1 MNNFNKIV
9 EEICIE
15 KGINCTFLSKDW
27 LIILEKDGKR
37 RFITGYKF
45 DINSCGA
52 SLLSDDKFSTYTYL
66 NNQNIP
72 VVSEKIIYSSSNK
85 NAFAKDA
92 NSIEVVKDY
101 FEKYNNNIVIKQNKG
116 TCGNGIEHITDMDTL
131 EEVYERMSRRYY
143 SVCLSP
149 YYDIENE
156 YRVIMVDSNPR
167 LMYKKMKP
175 VVIGNG
181 KDDIKTLLCNF
192 NPKFFENKEIKE
204 NRVLAEN
211 EVYQYDWK
219 HNLCKGAKV
228 SMDIDEEIR
237 KIIQD
242 LAIRTAN
249 TIGLR
254 FESVDIIKTY
264 NNEYYVMEVNSGVMM
279 DNFIDQIEDGYEI
292 SKNIYR
298 EVIDKMME
306 E

>member
-9 EEICIE
+9 EEICRE
-15 KGINCTFLSKDW
+15 KSINCTFLSKDW
-27 LIILEKDGKR
+27 LIILEKGGKK

-45 DINSCGA
+45 DINSSAA
-52 SLLSDDKFSTYTYL
+52 SLLSDDKYSTYSYL
-66 NNQNIP
+66 KDQNIP
-72 VVSEKIIYSSSNK
+72 VVSEKLVYSSSNK
-85 NAFAKDA
+85 NAFAQDS
-92 NSIEVVKDY
+92 NGIEVVRDY
-101 FEKYNNNIVIKQNKG
+101 FEKCNNNIVIKQNKG
-116 TCGNGIEHITDMDTL
+116 TCGNGIEHITNWDAL
-131 EEVYERMSRRYY
+131 EEIYERMSSRYY

-167 LMYKKMKP
+167 LIYKKVRP
-175 VVIGNG
+175 IVVGNG
-181 KDDIKTLLCNF
+181 NDDIKTLLYNF
-192 NPKFFENKEIKE
+192 NPKFFEKKEIKE

-228 SMDIDEEIR
+228 SMDIDEETKR
-237 KIIQD
+237 IIEE

-249 TIGLR
+249 TSGLR

-279 DNFIDQIEDGYEI
+279 DNFIDQVEDGYEI

-298 EVIDKMME
+298 EVIEKMME